1 MALSKSESKKE
12 VSNLACI
19 ARILLGPCT
28 DTLRDVITHR
38 ITPWDF
44 KIALKDIVTYGPD
57 EFFIGLRILVHQY
70 GASYSDFDIPLLYFF
85 LLPVYRIYIPRPE
98 SWHISSEENRILFA
112 NIRRI
117 YKMHKKYKYYQGD
130 FLKDSAFEQDWEEL
144 FQTVKELEKYIR
156 SATANQDAMK
166 KIKNSSMDPDV
177 EHLFISNLGESK
189 IVFQHGMP
197 PFSYS
202 WRNIKTMLTSKKEA
216 QVYASRSIEAYL
228 ERFVESSL
236 HLEEALGNPA
246 VDEGSGI
253 MEELDSGQTK
263 IMETG
268 ADDDGSHI
276 KEELDNG
283 KTNIIETGVFSEE
296 IPWSKPEISEK
307 LKDLLACFKVEV
319 PEDPD
324 PYRKSFVRHIIQD
337 DIRRKLETS
346 VQSLSKEIVLT
357 KNISTKRHDV
367 PTVEAC
373 VFEIDVVY
381 DGDQFCATEKDASS
395 NEFFNVNEDNF
406 TRVILIKGNSLPV
419 VDAKLIVYKKY
430 EHVINKQKIILQH
443 EYEEFDDVAKFIAYQ
458 ILSLYCTFVESV
470 ITAFTMHLP
479 KMISEYPVESLTVG
493 KIEQICLRVFER
505 IEDKDVLSMDCNRDW
520 RRSLA
525 AAIQTEMKKRE
536 AVVDNASLIYSI
548 CQRTVNDLNY
558 ILCEFETFRYSV
570 HPADQNKQI
579 KEWLK
584 REVVRDRS
592 VLKNHPSILKYI
604 TGYRDYFDKKQ
615 IVKVFL
621 NCEDKESEM
630 FFKSCCDLSK
640 DLQFEFVN
648 VEKFKEKTKEV
659 KQLKLRES
667 EAPAVDNITR
677 EKLKQIIQDHGEKIY
692 GLFSNV
698 VGINT
703 SNVRRVSDSIKDE
716 PCIVLY
722 CLDKSLIPFGEKP
735 LPEFIAEW
743 PCDIREDF
751 FKFGR
756 CPRNCPAQNRSLPDT
771 GCSIGI
777 KSDGSSGSAGFL
789 YKSKE
794 PTNALGDGFF
804 TAAHV
809 AVKDLEKLN
818 SNTSFRTANFCPDNN
833 IIVHPSFP
841 ENGNV
846 NYRVGRVVEAV
857 LGKHL
862 DFAAIKINERRNEA
876 GKEILTFAEK
886 GELKFGKDVVTK
898 RGKATGTTYGY
909 LINDTL
915 SIKMEISPMTY
926 KFYNCYTIKNIN
938 DDDPFF
944 LEGDSGSGV
953 YILKNEQPTKPLGI
967 VFALPE
973 SHDVSAVCDIS
984 KIVETL
990 GLQIVRFKSQN
1001 HLRH

>member
-1 MALSKSESKKE
+1 MALLKSESKKE

-44 KIALKDIVTYGPD
+44 KIALKDIVTYGLD
-57 EFFIGLRILVHQY
+57 EFFIGLRILVYQY

-85 LLPVYRIYIPRPE
+85 LLPVYRIYIPRPG
-98 SWHISSEENRILFA
+98 SWHISEIEIENRILFA

-130 FLKDSAFEQDWEEL
+130 FLKHSAFEQDWEDL
-144 FQTVKELEKYIR
+144 FQTVKELEKYIG

-253 MEELDSGQTK
+253 KEELDSGQTK

-283 KTNIIETGVFSEE
+283 KTNIIEKGVFPEE

-324 PYRKSFVRHIIQD
+324 PFRKSFVRHIIQD
-337 DIRRKLETS
+337 DMRRKLETS
-346 VQSLSKEIVLT
+346 LQSLSKKIVLT
-357 KNISTKRHDV
+357 KNISTKRHDL

-373 VFEIDVVY
+373 VLEIDVVY

-395 NEFFNVNEDNF
+395 NEFFNVDEDNF
-406 TRVILIKGNSLPV
+406 TRVILIKCNSLPV

-430 EHVINKQKIILQH
+430 EHVINEQNIILQH
-443 EYEEFDDVAKFIAYQ
+443 EYEEFDDVAKCIAYQ
-458 ILSLYCTFVESV
+458 MISLYCTFVESV
-470 ITAFTMHLP
+470 ITAFKMDLP
-479 KMISEYPVESLTVG
+479 KMISEYPVESLTVR
-493 KIEQICLRVFER
+493 KIKQICLQVFER
-505 IEDKDVLSMDCNRDW
+505 IEDKDVPSMDSNRDW
-520 RRSLA
+520 RQSLA
-525 AAIQTEMKKRE
+525 AEIQTEMRKRE

-548 CQRTVNDLNY
+548 CQRTVNDLEC
-558 ILCEFETFRYSV
+558 ILRELEKFRTFV

-579 KEWLK
+579 EEWLK
-584 REVVRDRS
+584 REVVRDKS

-604 TGYRDYFDKKQ
+604 TGYRDSVDKKQ
-615 IVKVFL
+615 VVKVFL

-648 VEKFKEKTKEV
+648 VKKFKEKTKEA

-667 EAPAVDNITR
+667 EAPAVDNIAR
-677 EKLKQIIQDHGEKIY
+677 EELRQIIQDHGEKIY

-703 SNVRRVSDSIKDE
+703 SNARIVGDSIKEE

-722 CLDKSLIPFGEKP
+722 SLDKSLIPFGEKP
-735 LPEFIAEW
+735 LPGMIAGK

-751 FKFGR
+751 FRFGR
-756 CPRNCPAQNRSLPDT
+756 CPRNCPAQNQSLQDP

-789 YKSKE
+789 YKSME
-794 PTNALGDGFF
+794 PTNEFGDGFF

-809 AVKDLEKLN
+809 AVKDLIKLN
-818 SNTSFRTANFCPDNN
+818 SNTSFTTANFCPDDN

-841 ENGNV
+841 DNGNV
-846 NYRVGRVVEAV
+846 NFRVGRVVEAV
-857 LGKHL
+857 FDKHL
-862 DFAAIKINERRNEA
+862 DFAAIKINESRNE
-876 GKEILTFAEK
+876 GKYYKTEIIEK
-886 GELKFGKDVVTK
+886 FK
-898 RGKATGTTYGY
+898 
-909 LINDTL
+909 
-915 SIKMEISPMTY
+915 
-926 KFYNCYTIKNIN
+926 
-938 DDDPFF
+938 
-944 LEGDSGSGV
+944 
-953 YILKNEQPTKPLGI
+953 
-967 VFALPE
+967 
-973 SHDVSAVCDIS
+973 
-984 KIVETL
+984 
-990 GLQIVRFKSQN
+990 QI
-1001 HLRH
+1001 

>member
-1 MALSKSESKKE
+1 MALLKSESKKE

-44 KIALKDIVTYGPD
+44 KIALKDIVTYGLD
-57 EFFIGLRILVHQY
+57 EFFIGLRILVYQY

-85 LLPVYRIYIPRPE
+85 LLPVYRIYIPRPG
-98 SWHISSEENRILFA
+98 SWHISEIEIENRILFA

-130 FLKDSAFEQDWEEL
+130 FLKHSAFEQDWEDL
-144 FQTVKELEKYIR
+144 FQTVKELEKYIG

-236 HLEEALGNPA
+236 HLEEALGNPGSLSDIFQEA
-246 VDEGSGI
+246 SIQTTSTAEVDEGSGI
-253 MEELDSGQTK
+253 KEELDSGQTK

-283 KTNIIETGVFSEE
+283 KTNIIEKGVFPEE

-324 PYRKSFVRHIIQD
+324 PFRKSFVRHIIQD
-337 DIRRKLETS
+337 DMRRKLETS
-346 VQSLSKEIVLT
+346 LQSLSKKIVLT
-357 KNISTKRHDV
+357 KNISTKRHDL

-373 VFEIDVVY
+373 VLEIDVVY

-395 NEFFNVNEDNF
+395 NEFFNVDEDNF
-406 TRVILIKGNSLPV
+406 TRVILIKCNSLPV

-430 EHVINKQKIILQH
+430 EHVINEQNIILQH
-443 EYEEFDDVAKFIAYQ
+443 EYEEFDDVAKCIAYQ
-458 ILSLYCTFVESV
+458 MISLYCTFVESV
-470 ITAFTMHLP
+470 ITAFKMDLP
-479 KMISEYPVESLTVG
+479 KMISEYPVESLTVR
-493 KIEQICLRVFER
+493 KIKQICLQVFER
-505 IEDKDVLSMDCNRDW
+505 IEDKDVPSMDSNRDW
-520 RRSLA
+520 RQSLA
-525 AAIQTEMKKRE
+525 AEIQTEMRKRE

-548 CQRTVNDLNY
+548 CQRTVNDLEC
-558 ILCEFETFRYSV
+558 ILRELEKFRTFV

-579 KEWLK
+579 EEWLK
-584 REVVRDRS
+584 REVVRDKS

-604 TGYRDYFDKKQ
+604 TGYRDSVDKKQ
-615 IVKVFL
+615 VVKVFL

-648 VEKFKEKTKEV
+648 VKKFKEKTKEA

-667 EAPAVDNITR
+667 EAPAVDNIAR
-677 EKLKQIIQDHGEKIY
+677 EELRQIIQDHGEKIY

-703 SNVRRVSDSIKDE
+703 SNARIVGDSIKEE

-722 CLDKSLIPFGEKP
+722 SLDKSLIPFGEKP
-735 LPEFIAEW
+735 LPGMIAGK

-751 FKFGR
+751 FRFGR
-756 CPRNCPAQNRSLPDT
+756 CPRNCPAQNQSLQDP

-789 YKSKE
+789 YKSME
-794 PTNALGDGFF
+794 PTNEFGDGFF

-809 AVKDLEKLN
+809 AVKDLIKLN
-818 SNTSFRTANFCPDNN
+818 SNTSFTTANFCPDDN

-841 ENGNV
+841 DNGNV
-846 NYRVGRVVEAV
+846 NFRVGRVVEAV
-857 LGKHL
+857 FDKHL
-862 DFAAIKINERRNEA
+862 DFAAIKINESRNE
-876 GKEILTFAEK
+876 GKYYKTEIIEK
-886 GELKFGKDVVTK
+886 FK
-898 RGKATGTTYGY
+898 
-909 LINDTL
+909 
-915 SIKMEISPMTY
+915 
-926 KFYNCYTIKNIN
+926 
-938 DDDPFF
+938 
-944 LEGDSGSGV
+944 
-953 YILKNEQPTKPLGI
+953 
-967 VFALPE
+967 
-973 SHDVSAVCDIS
+973 
-984 KIVETL
+984 
-990 GLQIVRFKSQN
+990 QI
-1001 HLRH
+1001 

>member
-1 MALSKSESKKE
+1 MALLKSESKKE

-44 KIALKDIVTYGPD
+44 KIALKDIVTYGLD
-57 EFFIGLRILVHQY
+57 EFFIGLRILVYQY

-85 LLPVYRIYIPRPE
+85 LLPVYRIYIPRPG
-98 SWHISSEENRILFA
+98 SWHISEIEIENRILFA

-130 FLKDSAFEQDWEEL
+130 FLKHSAFEQDWEDL
-144 FQTVKELEKYIR
+144 FQTVKELEKYIG

-236 HLEEALGNPA
+236 HLEEALGNPGSLSDIFQEA
-246 VDEGSGI
+246 SIQTTSTAEVDEGSGI
-253 MEELDSGQTK
+253 KEELDSGQTK

-268 ADDDGSHI
+268 DDDGSHI

-283 KTNIIETGVFSEE
+283 KTNIIEKGVFPEE

-324 PYRKSFVRHIIQD
+324 PFRKSFVRHIIQD
-337 DIRRKLETS
+337 DMRRKLETS
-346 VQSLSKEIVLT
+346 LQSLSKKIVLT
-357 KNISTKRHDV
+357 KNISTKRHDL

-373 VFEIDVVY
+373 VLEIDVVY

-395 NEFFNVNEDNF
+395 NEFFNVDEDNF
-406 TRVILIKGNSLPV
+406 TRVILIKCNSLPV

-430 EHVINKQKIILQH
+430 EHVINEQNIILQH
-443 EYEEFDDVAKFIAYQ
+443 EYEEFDDVAKCIAYQ
-458 ILSLYCTFVESV
+458 MISLYCTFVESV
-470 ITAFTMHLP
+470 ITAFKMDLP
-479 KMISEYPVESLTVG
+479 KMISEYPVESLTVR
-493 KIEQICLRVFER
+493 KIKQICLQVFER
-505 IEDKDVLSMDCNRDW
+505 IEDKDVPSMDSNRDW
-520 RRSLA
+520 RQSLA
-525 AAIQTEMKKRE
+525 AEIQTEMRKRE

-548 CQRTVNDLNY
+548 CQRTVNDLEC
-558 ILCEFETFRYSV
+558 ILRELEKFRTFV

-579 KEWLK
+579 EEWLK
-584 REVVRDRS
+584 REVVRDKS

-604 TGYRDYFDKKQ
+604 TGYRDSVDKKQ
-615 IVKVFL
+615 VVKVFL

-648 VEKFKEKTKEV
+648 VKKFKEKTKEA

-667 EAPAVDNITR
+667 EAPAVDNIAR
-677 EKLKQIIQDHGEKIY
+677 EELRQIIQDHGEKIY

-703 SNVRRVSDSIKDE
+703 SNARIVGDSIKEE

-722 CLDKSLIPFGEKP
+722 SLDKSLIPFGEKP
-735 LPEFIAEW
+735 LPGMIAGK

-751 FKFGR
+751 FRFGR
-756 CPRNCPAQNRSLPDT
+756 CPRNCPAQNQSLQDP

-789 YKSKE
+789 YKSME
-794 PTNALGDGFF
+794 PTNEFGDGFF

-809 AVKDLEKLN
+809 AVKDLIKLN
-818 SNTSFRTANFCPDNN
+818 SNTSFTTANFCPDDN

-841 ENGNV
+841 DNGNV
-846 NYRVGRVVEAV
+846 NFRVGRVVEAV
-857 LGKHL
+857 FDKHL
-862 DFAAIKINERRNEA
+862 DFAAIKINESRNE
-876 GKEILTFAEK
+876 GKYYKTEIIEK
-886 GELKFGKDVVTK
+886 FK
-898 RGKATGTTYGY
+898 
-909 LINDTL
+909 
-915 SIKMEISPMTY
+915 
-926 KFYNCYTIKNIN
+926 
-938 DDDPFF
+938 
-944 LEGDSGSGV
+944 
-953 YILKNEQPTKPLGI
+953 
-967 VFALPE
+967 
-973 SHDVSAVCDIS
+973 
-984 KIVETL
+984 
-990 GLQIVRFKSQN
+990 QI
-1001 HLRH
+1001 